1 MLECLCMC
9 THESERSELLNVSV
23 LAWLYSCIY
32 ATSICISAYVGGG
45 GGGGET
51 QSDQKYLSMHA
62 NAVYLIV
69 FITFCWIDIC
79 DKCFR
84 YLQHLSV
91 LFKIGHITVPQPN
104 SL

>member
-45 GGGGET
+45 EKHSLT
-51 QSDQKYLSMHA
+51 KNICLCMQMQCILLS
-62 NAVYLIV
+62 
-69 FITFCWIDIC
+69 
-79 DKCFR
+79 
-84 YLQHLSV
+84 
-91 LFKIGHITVPQPN
+91 
-104 SL
+104 SLHFVG